1 MVETA
6 KVSSGKQKSGAKSPK
21 KSRLNLKT
29 IDILN
34 DWKGAFSHLQNLL
47 IQGVID
53 PNVYKAVIYG
63 WQTFRSFSNDEYA
76 KEEVNRLFVVYK
88 IKINR
93 FFSKFISAFLA
104 EVAKFVDQDVMNNIL
119 IATKKLS
126 RDLIINIEKEDNQ
139 LYKGFQK
146 VSFSPK
152 IEDTRDNQDQQKM
165 EFMKESYF
173 ELPISKKEEFKK
185 WINDTEF

>member
-1 MVETA
+1 MVEIA
-6 KVSSGKQKSGAKSPK
+6 QVSSGKQKTGAKSPK
-21 KSRLNLKT
+21 KSKLNLKT
-29 IDILN
+29 IDILK

-47 IQGVID
+47 IQGKID

-104 EVAKFVDQDVMNNIL
+104 EVAKFVDQDAMNNIL

-146 VSFSPK
+146 VSINPK
-152 IEDTRDNQDQQKM
+152 IEDKRENQNQEKM
-165 EFMKESYF
+165 ELMKENYF